1 MKFPKKEAVKHCGE
15 WSDMQK
21 ICFEDSFYM
30 SQIVADGVRSSHI
43 YLIFTLSYLTLWLI
57 AFALLFIIID
67 IWFNLFFNLFIIS
80 EYKLAW

>member
-1 MKFPKKEAVKHCGE
+1 MKFPKKEAVKHGGE

-21 ICFEDSFYM
+21 ICFENSFYM

-43 YLIFTLSYLTLWLI
+43 YFIFYLTLRLI